1 MAMKIKIKKVHPDAK
16 LPAYAHPG
24 DAGMDFFAL
33 EKTVLKPGQRTTVRT
48 GISMEIPHG
57 YTGLFWDKSSIA
69 IKQGLKVIG
78 GVIDAG
84 YRGEVLIGMIN
95 LGLEDYV
102 FEAGHKVSQML
113 IQKVESP
120 DIVETEELSDASR
133 GVNGFGSTG
142 K

>member
-1 MAMKIKIKKVHPDAK
+1 MQIKIKKLHLDAK
-16 LPAYAHPG
+16 RPTYANLG

-33 EKTVLKPGQRTTVRT
+33 EKTILKPGEHAAVKT

-57 YTGLFWDKSSIA
+57 YVGLFWDKSGVSIKHG
-69 IKQGLKVIG
+69 IKLLG

-84 YRGEVLIGMIN
+84 YRGEILIGMIN
-95 LGLEDYV
+95 LTDVEYV

-120 DIVETEELSDASR
+120 DVIEVDELSDSAR
-133 GVNGFGSTG
+133 GEKGFGSTG